1 MSSSEHIVGDDV
13 DHPSHYTQLDKPF
26 ECIELT
32 RICTSDL
39 ANVIKYLW
47 RWRDKGSPVKDL
59 RKALWYLKDGIEYQV
74 MPIPSPNRTQRY
86 LLARVAASTNVEYL
100 DERKIWVALADGE
113 YELTIS
119 RLESLVERTEKD
131 FQS

>member
-1 MSSSEHIVGDDV
+1 MPSSEHVAEDDV
-13 DHPSHYTQLDKPF
+13 NHPSHYTQSDKPF

-47 RWRDKGSPVKDL
+47 RWRDKGNQVKDL
-59 RKALWYLKDGIEYQV
+59 RKALWYLRDGVEYEV
-74 MPIPSPNRTQRY
+74 MPVPRPNRTQRY
-86 LLARVAASTNVEYL
+86 LLLRVASVTNIKHHEEAVV
-100 DERKIWVALADGE
+100 WVALSDGD
-113 YELTIS
+113 YKSAIS